1 MKDSL
6 IKRYD
11 FDKMVDINTLT
22 NEHIREYL
30 NRTGG
35 FYWHDLESSN
45 INWYSVNPSITMPF
59 IKLYLGL
66 VFLFVAMILIG
77 KYWIIKGCEQRK
89 SISVSDLNTDSY
101 V

>member
-11 FDKMVDINTLT
+11 FEKMVDINTLT
-22 NEHIREYL
+22 NERIREYL

-45 INWYSVNPSITMPF
+45 INWYNVNPSITVPF
-59 IKLYLGL
+59 IHLCLGL
-66 VFLFVAMILIG
+66 VFLFVAMILTG
-77 KYWIIKGCEQRK
+77 KYWIIKGFEQRK
-89 SISVSDLNTDSY
+89 SISVSALNTDSY